1 MLITRSLTFS
11 YDHRAT
17 FQFPDIS
24 LEAGTDLL
32 ILGKSGIGKT
42 TLLHLMAG
50 LLSPGTGH
58 VELMGTELQTLSP
71 AKLDRFRGRHIGLVF
86 QRPHFIRSL
95 SLQENLALVQYLAGK
110 RQDKA
115 RSQQVLESLDIAHK
129 RYDRP
134 HLLSQGEQQRATI
147 AMAVLNNPQLI
158 LADEPTSSL
167 DDTNCLNVASLLK
180 QQAATTGAQLVV
192 ITHDHR
198 LKAHFQ
204 NSILL

>member
-24 LEAGTDLL
+24 LEAGNDLL

-50 LLSPGTGH
+50 LLSPGAGR
-58 VELMGTELQTLSP
+58 VELMGTVLHTLSP

-86 QRPHFIRSL
+86 QRPHFIHSL

-110 RQDKA
+110 KQNKMWVG
-115 RSQQVLESLDIAHK
+115 QVLESLDIDHK

-134 HLLSQGEQQRATI
+134 HRLSQGEQQRAAI
-147 AMAVLNNPQLI
+147 AMAVLNHPQLI

-167 DDTNCLNVASLLK
+167 DDTNCLNVATLLK
-180 QQAATTGAQLVV
+180 QQATTTGAQLVV

>member
-115 RSQQVLESLDIAHK
+115 RSQQVLESLDITHK